1 MSMSVIS
8 SSCISVILNIAS
20 QDILGDVN
28 NDVDQNSFF
37 PGSFYQLSDTKTLA
51 TTGGMLSL
59 NKIY

>member
-8 SSCISVILNIAS
+8 SNCISVILNIAS

-37 PGSFYQLSDTKTLA
+37 PGQLSDTKTLA

>member
-1 MSMSVIS
+1 MSMSVIRS
-8 SSCISVILNIAS
+8 NCISVILNIAS

-37 PGSFYQLSDTKTLA
+37 PGSFYQLSDIITLA